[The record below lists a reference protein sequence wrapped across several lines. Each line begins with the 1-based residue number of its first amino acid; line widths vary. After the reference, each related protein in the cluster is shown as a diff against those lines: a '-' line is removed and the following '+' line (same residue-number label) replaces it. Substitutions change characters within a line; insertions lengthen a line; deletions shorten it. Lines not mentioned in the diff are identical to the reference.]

1 MHKNDLTLIGSTD
14 IFSGVVWRKMDEA
27 SLELTKG
34 KIQEMLDAC
43 YELAEGHCNGNRRQT
58 DELVDRLINNWQRTG
73 MVE

>member
-14 IFSGVVWRKMDEA
+14 IFSGVVWRNMDEA

-58 DELVDRLINNWQRTG
+58 DELVDRLIDNWQRTG

>member
-27 SLELTKG
+27 SLDLTKG

>member
-1 MHKNDLTLIGSTD
+1 MHKNDLTLRGSTD

-27 SLELTKG
+27 SLDLTKG

>member
-43 YELAEGHCNGNRRQT
+43 YELAEGHCDGNRKQT
-58 DELVDRLINNWQRTG
+58 DELVDRLIDNWQRTG
-73 MVE
+73 TVE